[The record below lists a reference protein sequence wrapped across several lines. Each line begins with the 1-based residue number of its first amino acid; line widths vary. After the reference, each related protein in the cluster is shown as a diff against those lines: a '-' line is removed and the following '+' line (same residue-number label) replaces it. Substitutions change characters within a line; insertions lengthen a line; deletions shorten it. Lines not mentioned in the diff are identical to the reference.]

1 MEFPTSPPL
10 LEHAAVLPLLVLA
23 TCSTHNKWLS
33 SSTLPTFP
41 TTTGTCSSKL
51 QNTTSM
57 SWVLT
62 CARIRAWAHF
72 DMETWFQFTSCALH
86 LKLSHPP
93 PSDHPPSPCRN
104 VITPVK
110 AHRHHIPTLETT
122 SESTKSFDINAMER
136 VRRLA
141 CDGRAAVDP
150 PLLTG
155 AGCLN
160 SPFPCTVHFILL
172 NQRTC
177 IHVYIQIMLHSCAL
191 ILPLCTQMVHLRHG
205 HRSSAPSSHSSL
217 LLPVPTCHL

>member
-1 MEFPTSPPL
+1 MQQYSPYSCSPPAAL
-10 LEHAAVLPLLVLA
+10 TTNGCHPQPCPHFPRPPAHAPQSSRIQLPCPGFLHAHVSEHGHTLTWKHGFSLPHAL
-23 TCSTHNKWLS
+23 STSNCPIHH
-33 SSTLPTFP
+33 
-41 TTTGTCSSKL
+41 
-51 QNTTSM
+51 Q
-57 SWVLT
+57 V
-62 CARIRAWAHF
+62 
-72 DMETWFQFTSCALH
+72 
-86 LKLSHPP
+86 
-93 PSDHPPSPCRN
+93 DHPPSPCRN

-110 AHRHHIPTLETT
+110 AHRHHIPTL
-122 SESTKSFDINAMER
+122 ESTKSFDINAMER